1 MNPNPFLKVALSRMA
16 PIAMIAALGLA
27 VAGCRN
33 EKPAE
38 AAPKPVVTTVLGS
51 GVAVPLVLLK
61 TLESGVDEVGS
72 EVPLLVSED
81 VKDAEGRILIQ
92 KGTPAQGRV
101 TWSRREEMLGGLTNR
116 PARLKFELM
125 ATVAADGQAIDLCAD
140 PKKTDEP
147 YELNRGNTGR
157 PRAAREL
164 EAMFEDE
171 RDQAVLKAMNE
182 VFEGK
187 EAELL
192 ELQDSKDRLAR
203 IGRELN
209 LPGLTSLAQQG
220 QVGKVRPLLEHL
232 RRGGPINEVA
242 RHLQSDN
249 PALTAMM
256 EWTGISSAISERM
269 EGFAH
274 GRNIKAYV
282 GTPVQGFVET
292 AATVKVSG

>member
-1 MNPNPFLKVALSRMA
+1 MSRMA
-16 PIAMIAALGLA
+16 PIAMIAALGMA
-27 VAGCRN
+27 VAGCRT

-38 AAPKPVVTTVLGS
+38 PTPQPAVTAELGA
-51 GVAVPLVLLK
+51 GVAVPMVLLK
-61 TLESGVDEVGS
+61 TLESGVDETGS
-72 EVPLLVSED
+72 DVPLLVSED
-81 VKDAEGRILIQ
+81 VKDAQGRLLIA

-140 PKKTDEP
+140 PKKQDEP
-147 YELNRGNTGR
+147 YELNRNNTGR

-164 EAMFEDE
+164 EAMFQDE
-171 RDQAVLKAMNE
+171 RDQAVLKAMND

-192 ELQDSKDRLAR
+192 ELQDSKERLAR
-203 IGRELN
+203 IGRDLN
-209 LPGLTSLAQQG
+209 LPGIANLAQQG
-220 QVGKVRPLLEHL
+220 QVGKVRPLLDHL

-242 RHLQSDN
+242 RHLRSDN

-256 EWTGISSAISERM
+256 EWTGISSTISERVS
-269 EGFAH
+269 EFAH

-282 GTPVQGFVET
+282 GTPVQGFVEKT
-292 AATVKVSG
+292 AVVKISG

>member
-1 MNPNPFLKVALSRMA
+1 MCRMA
-16 PIAMIAALGLA
+16 PFAIITALGMAL
-27 VAGCRN
+27 AGCGTG
-33 EKPAE
+33 KPTAE
-38 AAPKPVVTTVLGS
+38 APKPTVTAELGT
-51 GVAVPLVLLK
+51 GIAVPLVLLK
-61 TLESGVDEVGS
+61 TLESGVDEQGS
-72 EVPLLVSED
+72 DVPLLVSED
-81 VKDAEGRILIQ
+81 VKDAQGHVLIS

-101 TWSRREEMLGGLTNR
+101 TWSRREEMLGGFTNR
-116 PARLKFELM
+116 PARLKFDLV
-125 ATVAADGQAIDLCAD
+125 ATVATDGQAIDLCAD

-171 RDQAVLKAMNE
+171 RDQAVLKAMND

-187 EAELL
+187 EAQIL
-192 ELQDSKDRLAR
+192 ELQESKDRLAR

-220 QVGKVRPLLEHL
+220 QVGKVRPLLDHL

-242 RHLQSDN
+242 RHLRSDN

-256 EWTGISSAISERM
+256 EWTGVSSTISERM
-269 EGFAH
+269 SGFSH

-282 GTPVQGFVET
+282 GTPVQAFVEKP
-292 AATVKVSG
+292 ATVKVSE